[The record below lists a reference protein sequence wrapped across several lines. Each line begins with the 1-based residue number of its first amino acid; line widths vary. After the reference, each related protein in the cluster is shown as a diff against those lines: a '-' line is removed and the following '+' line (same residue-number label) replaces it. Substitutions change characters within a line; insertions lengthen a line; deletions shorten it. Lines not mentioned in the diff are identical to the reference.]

1 MRLYKGDTTMTD
13 TNDFL
18 ERYGPWAIVTGASS
32 GIGEQFARLL
42 AERGFD
48 LIVIAR
54 REERL
59 NKLAKDLQEHHA
71 VKVLPLAL
79 DLSSQNFL
87 VELIRTIADK
97 DIGLLISNAGFG
109 LKGEHHQT
117 SAEQMDQMLQ
127 LNSRAPMLLAH
138 ALSPALI
145 QRGKGGI
152 VFTGSI
158 EGFLAFPWSASYA
171 ASKAFVLSLGESLWY
186 ELQPYGVDVMVL
198 APGSTNTEALLLQGF
213 DPKQQFGLMSPHQVA
228 EQALSQLG
236 KRPVFISGWMNR
248 FFIRL
253 LCTLPRS
260 IATRLAGAG
269 MRSAIKKSRND
280 GK

>member
-1 MRLYKGDTTMTD
+1 MSD

-42 AERGFD
+42 AEQGFY
-48 LIVIAR
+48 LIIIAR

-59 NKLAKDLQEHHA
+59 DKLAEDLQEHHA
-71 VKVLPLAL
+71 VEVLPLAL

-87 VELIRTIADK
+87 TDLTSAIADK

-117 SAEQMDQMLQ
+117 SAGKMDQMLQ

-145 QRGKGGI
+145 NRGKGAM

-171 ASKAFVLSLGESLWY
+171 ASKAFLLSLGESLWY
-186 ELQPYGVDVMVL
+186 ELQPYGVDVLVL
-198 APGSTNTEALLLQGF
+198 APGSTNTEALPLQGF
-213 DPKQQFGLMSPHQVA
+213 DPKQQFGLMSPRQVA
-228 EQALSQLG
+228 KQALSQIG

-248 FFIRL
+248 LFIRI
-253 LCTLPRS
+253 LCALPRN
-260 IATRLAGAG
+260 IATSLAGAG
-269 MRSAIKKSRND
+269 MRSAIKKSQSK